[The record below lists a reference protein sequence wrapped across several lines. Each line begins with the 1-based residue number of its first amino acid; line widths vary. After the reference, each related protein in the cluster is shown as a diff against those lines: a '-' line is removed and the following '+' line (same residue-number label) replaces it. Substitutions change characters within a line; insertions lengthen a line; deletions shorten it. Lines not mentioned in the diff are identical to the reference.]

1 MKDSRKLERVFK
13 GVSNHWRIEILK
25 LIKKSPE
32 ITLLDI
38 SYKLNANFTTISEHT
53 KKLVTAGL
61 VNKKYVGREVA
72 HTLSPYGEKVLKT
85 LQTF

>member
-25 LIKKSPE
+25 LISQSE
-32 ITLLDI
+32 GITLFDI
-38 SYKLNANFTTISEHT
+38 AYKLSANPKTISEHT
-53 KKLVTAGL
+53 KKLVSSGL
-61 VNKKYVGREVA
+61 VNKKYLGREVA
-72 HTLSPYGEKVLKT
+72 HTLSPYGEKVLRI